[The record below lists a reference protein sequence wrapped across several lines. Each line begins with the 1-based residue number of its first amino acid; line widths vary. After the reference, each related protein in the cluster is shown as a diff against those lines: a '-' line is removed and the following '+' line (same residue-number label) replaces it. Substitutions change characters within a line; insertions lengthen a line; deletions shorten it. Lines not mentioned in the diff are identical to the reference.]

1 MTDFTVLVLPGAY
14 ASSVAVTLDMLQAAA
29 TVAPFLSAP
38 RPRWRIASP
47 LPGPVPLS
55 SGLQLAARALP
66 ARAERSTWIIPGLG
80 VDQPQA
86 LEQRLQQ
93 DDARATGDALRRHVA
108 HGGSVAASC
117 SAVFLLHHAGLLAG
131 RRATTSWW
139 LAGSLRQQAPECEV
153 AAEQM
158 VCVDGPLCTAGAALA
173 QSDMMLHL
181 LRSRFG
187 TALAERVARL
197 LLLDAREAQSP
208 FVVPSMLAQGNELI
222 RQLTRRIDASLPQL
236 PDVGTLAAEQAMSS
250 RTLSRHVRAAT
261 GQGVLA
267 LIQSVRLNRARRLLE
282 SSRLS
287 IEQIAAQVGYA
298 DATALRRLM
307 RKATGVTP
315 SRFRGGGGGEGRT
328 SDV

>member
-29 TVAPFLSAP
+29 AIAPHLNAP
-38 RPRWRIASP
+38 QPRWRVVSP
-47 LPGPVPLS
+47 TAGTVSLS
-55 SGLQLAARALP
+55 SGLQLATRALP
-66 ARAERSTWIIPGLG
+66 ARADRSTWIIPGLG

-86 LEQRLQQ
+86 LTLRLRQ
-93 DDARATGDALRRHVA
+93 DDARRASEALRRHA
-108 HGGSVAASC
+108 ARGGAVAASC
-117 SAVFLLHHAGLLAG
+117 SAVFLLQHTGLLTG

-139 LAGSLRQQAPECEV
+139 LAGHLRQQAPACEV

-222 RQLTRRIDASLPQL
+222 RQLTRRIEASLPQP
-236 PDVGTLAAEQAMSS
+236 PDVATLAAEQAMST

-267 LIQSVRLNRARRLLE
+267 LVQSVRLNRARRLLE

-287 IEQIAAQVGYA
+287 IEQIAAQVGYH
-298 DATALRRLM
+298 DATALRRLV
-307 RKATGVTP
+307 RKATGATP
-315 SRFRGGGGGEGRT
+315 SHFRAGNKKAP
-328 SDV
+328 